1 MPVIA
6 QVPGALLQG
15 QIGSYMTR
23 KHTTILL
30 IAGERSDQQ
39 YLEQCLE
46 EAAMK
51 VHLRKAE
58 TLYEGLQLLEK
69 EQDIDLVLLDL
80 SLPDVSGFKALTR
93 YLEHS
98 AHIPVIVISDL
109 NNEIIGNQA
118 VKAGAQDFLVK
129 GQFDGKLLG
138 RAIRYSLHRF
148 ATQKEFEEMA
158 RRLAISQSRYAE
170 AQQMAHFGNWEMD
183 LVSNTM
189 YWSEE
194 MKRIFGLPPS
204 KADLSLTDYLEVVH
218 PDERQDVEQWFEQV
232 MKSGDQQRIEHRILV
247 HGTKIRYIALRARI
261 SMDDRAGKPV
271 LLGVV
276 QDITERKLKE
286 QLMLEQKVSRTA
298 ARISQEVLSELSFQ
312 IRTPLASV
320 LNLLFLLDKTNL
332 DEQQRELL
340 QALQVSFDDLLLSVN
355 NLLNFSVF
363 AGVEMPRNEM
373 EQDVEQLLQQIRQA
387 LALRA
392 QHAGLEL
399 EFEVDREIPARLQ
412 FDPALTLQVLYSLI
426 DTTIQFASAGSALL
440 VGVRHQVASAS
451 KQWLHV
457 TVHLDNPH
465 IQSESLE
472 LLGQGEKLLES
483 IEEEHLQR
491 KDTRAALTMAISK
504 RITRALGGEL
514 KVDYAPA
521 DKQLHVHLRLPA
533 TIVSAMRRFSG
544 GKPEVPIKIL
554 LVEDHFLN
562 QIATK
567 QILTTWSPLVT
578 VDIAENGL
586 VGYEKFRAHGYDLVL
601 MDIQMPEM
609 NGIEAA
615 RKIREISDVPIIAL
629 TAHASRQEQDK
640 CFEAGMNDYLTKP
653 FQPEELYAR
662 IMHHMSMVKN

>member
-1 MPVIA
+1 
-6 QVPGALLQG
+6 
-15 QIGSYMTR
+15 MTR
-23 KHTTILL
+23 RHTTILL

-51 VHLRKAE
+51 VHLRKAQ
-58 TLYEGLQLLEK
+58 TLYEGLQLLEQ
-69 EQDIDLVLLDL
+69 EQEIELVLLDL
-80 SLPDVSGFKALTR
+80 ALPDVSGFKALTR

-98 AHIPVIVISDL
+98 PHIPVIVISEL

-148 ATQKEFEEMA
+148 ATQKEFEEVA
-158 RRLAISQSRYAE
+158 RRLAISQSRYVE

-189 YWSEE
+189 HWSDE
-194 MKRIFGLPPS
+194 MKRIFGMPPS
-204 KADLSLTDYLEVVH
+204 KAEFSLTEYLEVVH
-218 PDERQDVEQWFEQV
+218 PEERRAVEQWFEEV
-232 MKSGDQQRIEHRILV
+232 MKSGHQQRIEHRILV
-247 HGTKIRYIALRARI
+247 HGSKIKHIALRARI

-276 QDITERKLKE
+276 QDITERKLNE

-298 ARISQEVLSELSFQ
+298 ARISHEVLSELSFQ
-312 IRTPLASV
+312 IRTPMATV

-332 DEQQRELL
+332 DKEQRELL
-340 QALQVSFDDLLLSVN
+340 QALQMSFDDLLLSVN

-363 AGVEMPRNEM
+363 AGIEMPRNEM
-373 EQDVEQLLQQIRQA
+373 EQEVDQLLQQIRQA

-392 QHAGLEL
+392 QNAGLEL

-426 DTTIQFASAGSALL
+426 DSTIQFASPGSAII
-440 VGVRHQVASAS
+440 VGVRHQAATADN
-451 KQWLHV
+451 QWLRV
-457 TVHLDNPH
+457 SVELDHPL
-465 IQSESLE
+465 IQAESLE
-472 LLGQGEKLLES
+472 LLKQGEKLLES
-483 IEEEHLQR
+483 IDEAHLQC
-491 KDTRAALTMAISK
+491 KETRAALTMAISA

-514 KVDYAPA
+514 KVDYLPE
-521 DKQLHVHLRLPA
+521 DERLCVHLQLPA
-533 TIVSAMRRFSG
+533 TIVSAMRRFTG

-562 QIATK
+562 QIATR

-615 RKIREISDVPIIAL
+615 RKIRELSDVPIIAL